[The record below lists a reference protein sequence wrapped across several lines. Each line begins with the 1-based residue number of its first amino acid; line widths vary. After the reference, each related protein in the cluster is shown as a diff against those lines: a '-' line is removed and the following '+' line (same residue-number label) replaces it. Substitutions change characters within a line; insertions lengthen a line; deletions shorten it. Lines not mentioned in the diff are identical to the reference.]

1 MLNACRK
8 TVTSLA
14 LAGDGRFLATGECG
28 HMPNV
33 RVWDISDPYN
43 AVQFAEFSGHK
54 YGINCVVS
62 SKRGKP
68 ATCSQKSITIDYAR
82 IVKTKPEKLRSGECS
97 ERIDE
102 SFFLLIDRLINHIC
116 ISFAISLTVSA
127 SAYSIVNQILSLTLS
142 LPASTIL
149 RQKLRRT
156 SLETFVS
163 LIDTSGLAV
172 QAACRSL
179 ESASRAKKIKRL
191 IRGYVL
197 FRREEFNFEGLCRA
211 AFVRVYLGA
220 NRRFPREITF
230 RKQRNQLFESYCD
243 EHRKYRDECS
253 PRRKGRRRVE
263 RAFTNSRLYLCYVT
277 ARMLIKI
284 HGFYLGTRL
293 PKTPFQAASV
303 AVRSPLT
310 QLRVVADI

>member
-68 ATCSQKSITIDYAR
+68 ATCSQKSIAIDYAR

-127 SAYSIVNQILSLTLS
+127 SAYSIVNQILSLSFCLDNSTAEITPNIVGNFCFSDRYVGSGSASCLS
-142 LPASTIL
+142 VTRICIT
-149 RQKLRRT
+149 RQGNKALNSRVR
-156 SLETFVS
+156 FVS
-163 LIDTSGLAV
+163 P
-172 QAACRSL
+172 
-179 ESASRAKKIKRL
+179 
-191 IRGYVL
+191 RG
-197 FRREEFNFEGLCRA
+197 
-211 AFVRVYLGA
+211 
-220 NRRFPREITF
+220 I
-230 RKQRNQLFESYCD
+230 
-243 EHRKYRDECS
+243 
-253 PRRKGRRRVE
+253 
-263 RAFTNSRLYLCYVT
+263 
-277 ARMLIKI
+277 
-284 HGFYLGTRL
+284 
-293 PKTPFQAASV
+293 
-303 AVRSPLT
+303 
-310 QLRVVADI
+310 